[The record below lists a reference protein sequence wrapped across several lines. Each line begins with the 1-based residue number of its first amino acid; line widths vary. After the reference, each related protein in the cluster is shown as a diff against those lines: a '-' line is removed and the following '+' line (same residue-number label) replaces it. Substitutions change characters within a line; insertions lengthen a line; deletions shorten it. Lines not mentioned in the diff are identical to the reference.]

1 MPMNSLADFLTHYG
15 LIALV
20 PLAALE
26 SDLSMIIAGAL
37 SHRGIIWLPW
47 GILAGTAGSMIG
59 DLAWFFLGRRL
70 RPSLRASALYQRV
83 GPRIEA
89 LANRIGLWQLFV
101 ARFIWGTRSAS
112 MFFWGQHGL
121 SLGRFLL
128 VDLAAAVTGSAIF
141 GIAGY
146 VVGQGAF
153 ALLGHIKRLEQWL
166 LIILILGIVVTFI
179 ISRLTRKGVHDTPPT
194 S

>member
-1 MPMNSLADFLTHYG
+1 MNSLSDFLTHYG

-20 PLAALE
+20 PLAAVE

-37 SHRGIIWLPW
+37 SHRGILWLPW
-47 GILAGTAGSMIG
+47 GILAGSVGSMIG

-70 RPSLRASALYQRV
+70 RSSVQGTPLYQRV

-89 LANRIGLWQLFV
+89 LANRIGLWQLFA
-101 ARFIWGTRSAS
+101 ARFIWGTRTAS

-128 VDLAAAVTGSAIF
+128 VDVAASLTGATIF

-153 ALLGHIKRLEQWL
+153 ALLGHIKRLEHWL
-166 LIILILGIVVTFI
+166 LVIAVLGIVVTFI
-179 ISRLTRKGVHDTPPT
+179 ISRLTRRGVHDTPPT